1 MALSLCCFRK
11 SLQDLNTLRSCF
23 LYLWILQILFLPSSV
38 SLHFAQNQH
47 KPVIKSVISA
57 GTRYPSIWALRLLV
71 KIERIAVRTSMF
83 AHSNILSRYHI
94 PRAKFPNPLIH
105 PSIRS
110 TTDSSFMA
118 ICQYYTVRIQNILTG
133 TVHLTHIITVAVIK
147 TNAAMS
153 VHSTAFL
160 SRISSYL
167 NGKYSISPA
176 SKLNKPIHFSH
187 YEMDEPV
194 LSFWLFHFPVILSHW
209 QLLFLLLL

>member
-1 MALSLCCFRK
+1 
-11 SLQDLNTLRSCF
+11 
-23 LYLWILQILFLPSSV
+23 
-38 SLHFAQNQH
+38 
-47 KPVIKSVISA
+47 
-57 GTRYPSIWALRLLV
+57 
-71 KIERIAVRTSMF
+71 MF

-94 PRAKFPNPLIH
+94 PRAKFPNPPIH

-118 ICQYYTVRIQNILTG
+118 ICQYYTVRIQNSLTG

-176 SKLNKPIHFSH
+176 SKLNKPIHFISH

-209 QLLFLLLL
+209 QLLFLLLLLLLHFLLLWLLLHLRRQGSRCRTIRCSCPSSLHHNLWK